1 MASCMLL
8 RCPMEFN
15 TCRSNSFLMSSVGS
29 SIIDCETSMVFHRF
43 SALRVDLMVVVD
55 DLVVEEE
62 EAFWNAGWEL
72 KKSSELS

>member
-1 MASCMLL
+1 
-8 RCPMEFN
+8 
-15 TCRSNSFLMSSVGS
+15 
-29 SIIDCETSMVFHRF
+29 MVFQRF